1 MNKLKTTTT
10 TSLMNTFLARSYF
23 VTCTSLKL
31 ALDSKL
37 SSNIASNLG
46 YQNPVLNKEYFYYYR
61 DILANVRTVN

>member
-23 VTCTSLKL
+23 VTCTGLKL

>member
-1 MNKLKTTTT
+1 MNKLKTT

-23 VTCTSLKL
+23 VTRTSLKL